1 MSYLGKG
8 LSIAE
13 SRINHLGQQS
23 PVVGTYDPVAGT
35 ITWAGNPTRVWY
47 RYGRPPQL
55 QGQDLVFQNS
65 SGFNTLYLHGE
76 NMGASNSRGPGR
88 ASTCLAKIPLDSRVS
103 VNHVSIQRAHRWMAQ
118 PRGTLSSLRFTLRD
132 VYGAVHR
139 LSDHG
144 QNISFVL
151 TWANQD

>member
-1 MSYLGKG
+1 M
-8 LSIAE
+8 
-13 SRINHLGQQS
+13 
-23 PVVGTYDPVAGT
+23 
-35 ITWAGNPTRVWY
+35 
-47 RYGRPPQL
+47 
-55 QGQDLVFQNS
+55 FQNS

-88 ASTCLAKIPLDSRVS
+88 ASTCMAKIPLDSRVS
-103 VNHVSIQRAHRWMAQ
+103 VNHVSIQRPHRWMAQ

-132 VYGAVHR
+132 AYGTVHR
-139 LSDHG
+139 LTDHG